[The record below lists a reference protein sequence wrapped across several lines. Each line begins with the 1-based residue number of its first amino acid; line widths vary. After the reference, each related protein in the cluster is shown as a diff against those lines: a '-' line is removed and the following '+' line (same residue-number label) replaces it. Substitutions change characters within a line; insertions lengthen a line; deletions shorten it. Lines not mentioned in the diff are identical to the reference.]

1 MPVLY
6 HVFVVEC
13 TDSQITDIQLNE
25 GGWTKLSLYN
35 RASTSGRSPLEPNV
49 EKTDRDGL
57 APFFR
62 EIQHQHAIDKLTFV
76 CIGTDRSSG
85 DSLGP
90 LVGTMLKEQGFPHV
104 IGTMTEPCDADHLV
118 SYLERIPQDHHVI
131 AIDACLGQHG
141 STGMFLVAR
150 EPLTPARSVGL
161 SLPSVGHYSVAAIVN
176 ERSPKPYWTLQM
188 TSLHLV
194 MTMAAYIADA
204 AACEF
209 GLKTASQDFPAGYR
223 FRY

>member
-1 MPVLY
+1 M
-6 HVFVVEC
+6 
-13 TDSQITDIQLNE
+13 
-25 GGWTKLSLYN
+25 SLYN
-35 RASTSGRSPLEPNV
+35 RASASGRSHLDRNV
-49 EKTDRDGL
+49 EKTDREGL

-62 EIQHQHAIDKLTFV
+62 EIHNQHTIDKLTFV

-118 SYLERIPQDHHVI
+118 SYLKHIPWDHHVI
-131 AIDACLGQHG
+131 AIDACLGQLG
-141 STGMFLVAR
+141 STGMFLVACK
-150 EPLTPARSVGL
+150 PLTPARSVGL
-161 SLPSVGHYSVAAIVN
+161 ALPSVGHYSVAAIVN
-176 ERSPKPYWTLQM
+176 ERSPKPYSTLQM

-194 MTMAAYIADA
+194 MTMAAHIANA
-204 AACEF
+204 AASEF
-209 GLKTASQDFPAGYR
+209 GLRAAAQDFPDSYR

>member
-1 MPVLY
+1 M
-6 HVFVVEC
+6 
-13 TDSQITDIQLNE
+13 
-25 GGWTKLSLYN
+25 SLYN
-35 RASTSGRSPLEPNV
+35 RASASGRSPLDRNV
-49 EKTDRDGL
+49 EKTDREGL
-57 APFFR
+57 LPFFR
-62 EIQHQHAIDKLTFV
+62 KIHDQHTIDKLTFV

-104 IGTMTEPCDADHLV
+104 IGTLTKPCDADHLV

-131 AIDACLGQHG
+131 AIDACLGQQG
-141 STGMFLVAR
+141 STGMFLTAR

-161 SLPSVGHYSVAAIVN
+161 ALPSVGHYSVAAIVN

-194 MTMAAYIADA
+194 MTMAAHIANA
-204 AACEF
+204 AAAEF
-209 GLKTASQDFPAGYR
+209 GLRAATPDFPDGYR

>member
-1 MPVLY
+1 
-6 HVFVVEC
+6 
-13 TDSQITDIQLNE
+13 
-25 GGWTKLSLYN
+25 
-35 RASTSGRSPLEPNV
+35 
-49 EKTDRDGL
+49 
-57 APFFR
+57 
-62 EIQHQHAIDKLTFV
+62 
-76 CIGTDRSSG
+76 
-85 DSLGP
+85 
-90 LVGTMLKEQGFPHV
+90 MLKEQGFPHV

-118 SYLERIPQDHHVI
+118 SYLECIPQDHHVI

-141 STGMFLVAR
+141 STGMFLIAR

-194 MTMAAYIADA
+194 MTMAAHIANA
-204 AACEF
+204 AAYEF
-209 GLKTASQDFPAGYR
+209 GLKTASQDFPEGYR

>member
-1 MPVLY
+1 M
-6 HVFVVEC
+6 
-13 TDSQITDIQLNE
+13 
-25 GGWTKLSLYN
+25 SLHN
-35 RASTSGRSPLEPNV
+35 RASAPGRSPLTDHV
-49 EKTDRDGL
+49 EKTDREGL
-57 APFFR
+57 ARFFR
-62 EIQHQHAIDKLTFV
+62 EIHDQHAIDQLTFV

-104 IGTMTEPCDADHLV
+104 IGTMTEPCDAEHLV
-118 SYLERIPQDHHVI
+118 PYLQRIPQDHHVI
-131 AIDACLGQHG
+131 AIDACLGQQG
-141 STGMFLVAR
+141 STGMYLVAR

-161 SLPSVGHYSVAAIVN
+161 ALPSVGHYSVAAIVN

-194 MTMAAYIADA
+194 MTMAAHIANTA
-204 AACEF
+204 ASQF
-209 GLKTASQDFPAGYR
+209 GLSSDKQDSPRGYR

>member
-1 MPVLY
+1 LY

-13 TDSQITDIQLNE
+13 TESQITDIQPNQ

-35 RASTSGRSPLEPNV
+35 RASAPGRSSLEHNV
-49 EKTDRDGL
+49 KKTDRDGL

-62 EIQHQHAIDKLTFV
+62 EIHHQHAIDNLTFV

-118 SYLERIPQDHHVI
+118 SYLECIPQDHHVI

-141 STGMFLVAR
+141 STGMFLIAR

-194 MTMAAYIADA
+194 MTMAAHIANA
-204 AACEF
+204 AAYEF
-209 GLKTASQDFPAGYR
+209 GLKTASQDFPEGYR